1 MNYMTP
7 LAVPATTP
15 RCLTLNRGQR
25 VRVTAGGY
33 SDEEGEIVA
42 VNPDGTYD
50 VTTDAL
56 WTLRRYPGRSL
67 APVGKA

>member
-1 MNYMTP
+1 MTATAAP
-7 LAVPATTP
+7 TVLQVIVAAPWPAI
-15 RCLTLNRGQR
+15 GQR